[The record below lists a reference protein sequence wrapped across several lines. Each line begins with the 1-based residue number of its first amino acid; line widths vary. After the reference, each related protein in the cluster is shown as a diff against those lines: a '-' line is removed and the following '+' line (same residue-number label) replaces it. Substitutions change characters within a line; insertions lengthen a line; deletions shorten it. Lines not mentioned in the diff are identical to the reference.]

1 MDNGIAK
8 DLSVS
13 QTRDV
18 TGSIDLAASHQL
30 ERGLKSR
37 HVQFIALGGA
47 IGTGLF
53 VGSGGI
59 LSTVGPAPLFMA
71 YITMIFVVW
80 VVMNDLAEMAT
91 YLPLK
96 GISVPYFVERF
107 VEPSLAFADGWD
119 YWYAYAILVAAEATA
134 GAIVLQYWT
143 KAVPVA
149 VWITIILLSILV
161 LNIFAVSIFGEAEFW
176 AALIKLITITGLV
189 ILSTV
194 LFFCGGPSHNSL
206 GFRYWSP
213 HNPGAFASYLAS
225 STTSTATCHFLA
237 YWTATIRAGFAF
249 ILSPELLAVAAG
261 EAIAPRRNLPKA
273 ARRYIYRLAL
283 FYGFG
288 SLAIGI
294 LVPHN
299 DSRLL
304 SPDSNASAS
313 PFVSLKTDPCRPGPV
328 IGIQNAGIHGL
339 NHIIN
344 AAILTSAWSAGNS
357 FLYSGSR
364 TLFSLSLSH
373 QAPRIFSRTTSHGV
387 PYAAVLATWL
397 VACLAYLNV
406 SNSGAKV
413 FIWFSNISTISGFI
427 AWIVAMITY
436 LRFRKAMQ
444 CKELLHTLPYRT
456 PLQPYATYFVLG
468 LVTILTLT
476 NGFPVFFPA
485 NWNIS
490 DFLAAY
496 ITLPVFLVLY
506 LGHKTWSSVRWVNS
520 MQESSWKGGFWS
532 FARRVED
539 IDVVTGKREMDE
551 MEALD
556 VPSVPR
562 NWVEKV
568 WYWLA

>member
-107 VEPSLAFADGWD
+107 VEPSLAFADGWN

-149 VWITIILLSILV
+149 VWITVILLSILA
-161 LNIFAVSIFGEAEFW
+161 LNIFAISIFGEAEFW
-176 AALIKLITITGLV
+176 AASIKLITIIGLV
-189 ILSTV
+189 ILSIV
-194 LFFCGGPSHNSL
+194 LFFGGGPSHDNL

-213 HNPGAFASYLAS
+213 HNPGAFAPYLAS
-225 STTSTATCHFLA
+225 STNTTTSRFLA

-294 LVPHN
+294 LVPHD

-313 PFVSLKTDPCRPGPV
+313 PFVSLTSPPV
-328 IGIQNAGIHGL
+328 KQYGSP
-339 NHIIN
+339 
-344 AAILTSAWSAGNS
+344 LTSSPWIAGNA

-364 TLFSLSLSH
+364 TLYSLSLSH
-373 QAPRIFSRTTSHGV
+373 QAPRIFSRTTSRGV

-444 CKELLHTLPYRT
+444 CKGLLYTLPYRT

-476 NGFPVFFPA
+476 NGFPVFFPED
-485 NWNIS
+485 WNIS
-490 DFLAAY
+490 DFLAAH

-506 LGHKTWSSVRWVNS
+506 LGHKIWLSVRRVEET
-520 MQESSWKGGFWS
+520 QKSSWTGGFWT
-532 FARRVED
+532 FARKVED
-539 IDVVTGKREMDE
+539 VDVVTGKREMDE

-556 VPSVPR
+556 IPPVPR

-568 WYWLA
+568 WFWLA